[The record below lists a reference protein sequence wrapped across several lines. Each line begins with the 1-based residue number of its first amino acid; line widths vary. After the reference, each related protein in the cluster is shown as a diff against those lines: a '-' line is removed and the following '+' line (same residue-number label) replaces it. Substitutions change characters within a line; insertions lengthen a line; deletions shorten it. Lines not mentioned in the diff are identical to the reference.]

1 MARKRNIAASAGCVL
16 IAIACAIAVMK
27 GANAFADDNPATFL
41 VAKPDLPDPLFAE
54 SVVLMLPQ
62 PAIPIVAGVIINKPT
77 TIPVKRAFP
86 HSVDLKDASDSVYFG
101 GPVDLETMLL
111 VRRTPKPAKDE
122 RRIFGD
128 LYLSVD
134 QNRIAEILKDPNLDT
149 TNVRVFQGYSE
160 WSVPQ
165 LAREKR
171 EDSWYDVPVQAA
183 SVFTSEPLQLWK
195 QMVARAKV
203 TEVKASPPDA
213 FRVLLSAFEL
223 PRPDR

>member
-1 MARKRNIAASAGCVL
+1 MARLRHIAASAVCL
-16 IAIACAIAVMK
+16 SIAIACAIVFVSGSA
-27 GANAFADDNPATFL
+27 AFADDDEPPTFL
-41 VAKPDLPDPLFAE
+41 VAKPDLPDPLFSE
-54 SVVLMLPQ
+54 SVILMLPP

-86 HSVDLKDASDSVYFG
+86 RSVDLKDASDSVYFG
-101 GPVDLETMLL
+101 GPVDLDTMLL
-111 VRRTPKPAKDE
+111 VRRTGKPAKDE

-134 QNRIAEILKDPNLDT
+134 PNRIAAILKDPALDT

-165 LAREKR
+165 LANEKR
-171 EDSWYDVPVQAA
+171 RDSWYEVPVQMSA
-183 SVFTSEPLQLWK
+183 VFTPDPLQLWK

-203 TEVKASPPDA
+203 QEVKQQLSV

-223 PRPDR
+223 PQP

>member
-1 MARKRNIAASAGCVL
+1 MARKRNIAASAGCLL
-16 IAIACAIAVMK
+16 IAIACAMAFMPRSIAL
-27 GANAFADDNPATFL
+27 ADDDQPTFL

-86 HSVDLKDASDSVYFG
+86 HSVDLPGTSDSVYFG

-111 VRRTPKPAKDE
+111 VRRTSKPAKDE

-134 QNRIAEILKDPNLDT
+134 SNRIAEILKDPALDT
-149 TNVRVFQGYSE
+149 ANVRVFQGYSE

-165 LAREKR
+165 LAREKQQ
-171 EDSWYDVPVQAA
+171 DSWYDVPVQAA
-183 SVFTSEPLQLWK
+183 SVFAPDPLQLWK

-203 TEVKASPPDA
+203 TEVKASPPNV

-223 PRPDR
+223 PQP

>member
-1 MARKRNIAASAGCVL
+1 MARKRDIAASARCL
-16 IAIACAIAVMK
+16 LAAIACALAMMSGSIAR
-27 GANAFADDNPATFL
+27 ADDEPPTFL

-86 HSVDLKDASDSVYFG
+86 SSVDLKDASNSVFFG
-101 GPVDLETMLL
+101 GPVDLDSMLL
-111 VRRTPKPAKDE
+111 VRRTSKPAKDE

-134 QNRIAEILKDPNLDT
+134 SNRIAEILKDPALDT

-183 SVFTSEPLQLWK
+183 SVFTSDPLQLWQ

-203 TEVKASPPDA
+203 QEVKASPPDL
-213 FRVLLSAFEL
+213 FRVLLVAFEL
-223 PRPDR
+223 PPL

>member
-1 MARKRNIAASAGCVL
+1 MARKRNIAASAVSLL
-16 IAIACAIAVMK
+16 IAIASAIAIVP
-27 GANAFADDNPATFL
+27 GSIAFAQDEPPTFL
-41 VAKPDLPDPLFAE
+41 VAKPDLPDPLFGE
-54 SVVLMLPQ
+54 SVVLLLPP

-86 HSVDLKDASDSVYFG
+86 RSDDLKDAAGSVYFG

-111 VRRTPKPAKDE
+111 VRRTPKPSKDE
-122 RRIFGD
+122 RRILGD

-134 QNRIAEILKDPNLDT
+134 PNRIAEILKDPALDT

-171 EDSWYDVPVQAA
+171 EDSWYEVPVQID
-183 SVFTSEPLQLWK
+183 SVFSSDPQQLWK

-203 TEVKASPPDA
+203 EEVKAPPDV

-223 PRPDR
+223 PPP